1 MANILEYKS
10 IPVSLKN
17 VIVDINESK
26 GIVEGYF
33 SVFGNE
39 DSDGDIIMP
48 GAFTKTLQEN
58 LPRIKHLYQHDTW
71 RPLSGTKNGNLVVK
85 QDSYG
90 LHFVSTISKTSWGND
105 AIRLYADGVID
116 EQSIGFQT
124 VKSQDKGKVREI
136 TEVKLWEGSAVTFA
150 ANPMAKTTD
159 VKSLD
164 KDALFLKMDAV
175 TKAIRNGKYENDEL
189 FENLEFYH
197 KQLQAIIYN
206 LSKDTK
212 PPVQDTLPDEVK
224 GIFTTFKE
232 SLKAK

>member
-1 MANILEYKS
+1 MSNILEYKS
-10 IPVSLKN
+10 IPVSHKN
-17 VIVDINESK
+17 AIVDINESK
-26 GIVEGYF
+26 GVIEGYF

-39 DSDGDIIMP
+39 DSDGDIVMP
-48 GAFTKTLQEN
+48 GAFTKTLQEQYR
-58 LPRIKHLYQHDTW
+58 RIKHLYQHDPW
-71 RPLSGTKNGNLVVK
+71 RPLSGTKNGNLVVT

-124 VKSQDKGKVREI
+124 VKSQDRGAIREI

-150 ANPMAKTTD
+150 ANPMAQTTD

-164 KDALFLKMDAV
+164 KDALFKKMEAV
-175 TKAIRNGKYENDEL
+175 TKAIKNGKYENEDL

-197 KQLQAIIYN
+197 KQLQSLIYN
-206 LSKDTK
+206 LTKDTK
-212 PPVQDTLPDEVK
+212 PPVQDTLPDDVK

-232 SLKAK
+232 TLKAK